1 MRIKPII
8 AAFLPV
14 IFVLTGCGTGESS
27 KDEVQSEEEI
37 IARALKIH
45 DRVLTV
51 DTHADT
57 PLRMIEPGFDLAE
70 RHDPLETGSKV
81 DYPRMKE
88 GGLDAIFFAAFV
100 SQDIRDDDGNERA
113 KKLVIQMIDS
123 VVSSTEQNASLVGL
137 ALTPQDAYE
146 LEKDGKRA
154 IYLAIENG
162 YPIGSD
168 LKNIELFYDKGV
180 RYITLVHSSN
190 NDIADSATDSSG
202 AEHEGLSAFGEEVV
216 KEMNRLG
223 IMVDVSHASDDVFFD
238 AIAVSEAPIIAT
250 HSNARSVTEH
260 QRNMSDEMLR
270 LMAENGGVVQLT
282 LLSSYLRDEPQNP
295 ERSAA
300 LQELRSSMK
309 SLNEMTP
316 EERAERRLAFNEINE
331 KFPTPLATV
340 KHVVDHIDHM
350 VSIAGIDHVG
360 IGCDF
365 DGGGG
370 IDGVFDAS
378 EVMNITI
385 ELVRRGYS
393 EEDIEKIWGKNVMRV
408 FEDVQK
414 IAEVIQARTLS

>member
-113 KKLVIQMIDS
+113 KKLVIQMIES

-168 LKNIELFYDKGV
+168 LKNIELYYDKGV

-316 EERAERRLAFNEINE
+316 EERAERRVAFNEINE

-340 KHVVDHIDHM
+340 EHVVDHIDHM

-414 IAEVIQARTLS
+414 IAEVIQARALS

>member
-1 MRIKPII
+1 MNRELITALLLVSFSLLAGCNNKEE
-8 AAFLPV
+8 LV
-14 IFVLTGCGTGESS
+14 GVLTSE
-27 KDEVQSEEEI
+27 DET
-37 IARALKIH
+37 IARALEIH
-45 DRVLTV
+45 ERVLTV

-70 RHDPLETGSKV
+70 RHNPLDTGSKV

-100 SQDIRDDDGNERA
+100 SQDIRDNEGNERA
-113 KKLVIQMIDS
+113 KALVLEMIDA
-123 VVSSTEQNASLVGL
+123 VISSTEENSDLVGL
-137 ALTPQDAYE
+137 ALTPKDAYE
-146 LEKDGKRA
+146 LERDGKRA

-162 YPIGSD
+162 YPIGDD
-168 LKNIELFYDKGV
+168 LANIELFFNKGV

-202 AEHEGLSAFGEEVV
+202 AEHNGLSAFGEEVV
-216 KEMNRLG
+216 REMNRLG

-238 AIAVSEAPIIAT
+238 AIALSEAPIIAT

-270 LMAENGGVVQLT
+270 LMAENGGVVQMT
-282 LLSSYLRDEPQNP
+282 LLSSYLRDEPPNP

-300 LQELRSSMK
+300 LEELRSSMK
-309 SLNEMTP
+309 SVSEMSP
-316 EERAERRLAFNEINE
+316 EERAERRLAFNQINE
-331 KFPTPLATV
+331 KFPTPSATV

-408 FEDVQK
+408 FGEVQK
-414 IAEVIQARTLS
+414 VAEVMQARALS

>member
-14 IFVLTGCGTGESS
+14 IFVLTSCGTGESS
-27 KDEVQSEEEI
+27 EDEVQSEEEI

-270 LMAENGGVVQLT
+270 LMAENGGVVQMT
-282 LLSSYLRDEPQNP
+282 LLSSYLRDEPPNP
-295 ERSAA
+295 ERAAA
-300 LQELRSSMK
+300 LEELRSSMK
-309 SLNEMTP
+309 NVGVMTP
-316 EERAERRLAFNEINE
+316 EERAERRSAFNEINE

-408 FEDVQK
+408 FEEVQK
-414 IAEVIQARTLS
+414 VAEVIQARALS

>member
-113 KKLVIQMIDS
+113 KKLVIQMIES

-168 LKNIELFYDKGV
+168 LKNIELYYDKGV

-340 KHVVDHIDHM
+340 EHVVDHIDHM
-350 VSIAGIDHVG
+350 VSVAGIDHVG

>member
-1 MRIKPII
+1 MNRELITALLLVSFSLLAGCNNKEE
-8 AAFLPV
+8 LV
-14 IFVLTGCGTGESS
+14 GVLTSE
-27 KDEVQSEEEI
+27 DET
-37 IARALKIH
+37 IARALEIH
-45 DRVLTV
+45 ERALTV

-70 RHDPLETGSKV
+70 RHNPLDTGSKV

-100 SQDIRDDDGNERA
+100 SQDIRDNEGNERA
-113 KKLVIQMIDS
+113 KALVLEMIDA
-123 VVSSTEQNASLVGL
+123 VISSTEENSDLVGL
-137 ALTPQDAYE
+137 ALTPKDAYE
-146 LEKDGKRA
+146 LERDGKRA

-162 YPIGSD
+162 YPIGDD
-168 LKNIELFYDKGV
+168 LANIELFFNKGV

-190 NDIADSATDSSG
+190 NDIADSATDTSG
-202 AEHEGLSAFGEEVV
+202 AEHNGLSAFGEEVV
-216 KEMNRLG
+216 REMNRLG

-238 AIAVSEAPIIAT
+238 AIALSEAPIIAT

-270 LMAENGGVVQLT
+270 LMAENGGVVQMT
-282 LLSSYLRDEPQNP
+282 LLSSYLRDEPPNP

-300 LQELRSSMK
+300 LEELRSSMK
-309 SLNEMTP
+309 SVSEMSP
-316 EERAERRLAFNEINE
+316 EERAERRLAFNQINE
-331 KFPTPLATV
+331 KFPTPSATV

-408 FEDVQK
+408 FGEVQK
-414 IAEVIQARTLS
+414 VAEVMQARALS

>member
-1 MRIKPII
+1 MNIKPMI
-8 AAFLPV
+8 AAVFAG
-14 IFVLTGCGTGESS
+14 IFVLKGCDTGESS
-27 KDEVQSEEEI
+27 KNEVQSEEEI
-37 IARALKIH
+37 IARALDIH
-45 DRVLTV
+45 ERVLTV

-70 RHDPLETGSKV
+70 RHDPFETGSKV

-100 SQDIRDDDGNERA
+100 SQDIRDNDGNERA
-113 KKLVIQMIDS
+113 KKLVIQMIDA
-123 VVSSTEQNASLVGL
+123 VISSAEQNASLVGL
-137 ALTPQDAYE
+137 ALTPKDAYE

-162 YPIGSD
+162 YPIGED
-168 LKNIELFYDKGV
+168 LKNIELFYDMGV

-250 HSNARSVTEH
+250 HSNARAITEH

-270 LMAENGGVVQLT
+270 LMAENGGVAQLT
-282 LLSSYLRDEPQNP
+282 LLSSYLRDEPVNL

-309 SLNEMTP
+309 NVSEMTL
-316 EERAERRLAFNEINE
+316 EERAEMRSAFNEINE
-331 KFPTPLATV
+331 RFPTPSATV
-340 KHVVDHIDHM
+340 TDVVDHIDYM
-350 VSIAGIDHVG
+350 VKIAGIDHVG

-393 EEDIEKIWGKNVMRV
+393 EEAIEKIWGKNVMRV
-408 FEDVQK
+408 FEEVQAV
-414 IAEVIQARTLS
+414 AESMQAKTLS

>member
-137 ALTPQDAYE
+137 ALTPQDAYA

-270 LMAENGGVVQLT
+270 LMAENGGVVQMT
-282 LLSSYLRDEPQNP
+282 LLSSYLRDEPPNP
-295 ERSAA
+295 ERAAA
-300 LQELRSSMK
+300 LEELRSSMK
-309 SLNEMTP
+309 NVGVMTP
-316 EERAERRLAFNEINE
+316 EERAERRSAFNEINE

-340 KHVVDHIDHM
+340 KDVVDHIDHM

>member
-1 MRIKPII
+1 MNIKPMI
-8 AAFLPV
+8 AAVFAG
-14 IFVLTGCGTGESS
+14 IFVLTGCDTGESS
-27 KDEVQSEEEI
+27 KNEVQSEEEI
-37 IARALKIH
+37 IARALDIH
-45 DRVLTV
+45 ERVLTV

-70 RHDPLETGSKV
+70 RHDPFETGSKV

-100 SQDIRDDDGNERA
+100 SQDIRDNDGNERA
-113 KKLVIQMIDS
+113 KKLVIQMIDA
-123 VVSSTEQNASLVGL
+123 VISSTEQNASLVGL
-137 ALTPQDAYE
+137 ALTPKDAYE

-162 YPIGSD
+162 YPIGED
-168 LKNIELFYDKGV
+168 LKNIELFYDMGV

-270 LMAENGGVVQLT
+270 LMAENGGVAQLT
-282 LLSSYLRDEPQNP
+282 LLSSYLRDEPVNL

-309 SLNEMTP
+309 NVSEMTP
-316 EERAERRLAFNEINE
+316 EERAEMRSAFNEINE
-331 KFPTPLATV
+331 RFPTPSATV
-340 KHVVDHIDHM
+340 TDVVDHIDYM
-350 VSIAGIDHVG
+350 VKIAGIDHVG

-370 IDGVFDAS
+370 IEGVFDAS

-393 EEDIEKIWGKNVMRV
+393 EEAIEKIWGKNVMRV
-408 FEDVQK
+408 FEEVQAV
-414 IAEVIQARTLS
+414 AESMQAKTLS

>member
-270 LMAENGGVVQLT
+270 LMAENGGVVQMT
-282 LLSSYLRDEPQNP
+282 LLSSYLRDEPPNP
-295 ERSAA
+295 ERAAA
-300 LQELRSSMK
+300 LEELRSSMK
-309 SLNEMTP
+309 NVGVMTP
-316 EERAERRLAFNEINE
+316 EERAERRSAFNEINE

-408 FEDVQK
+408 FEEVQK
-414 IAEVIQARTLS
+414 VAEVIQARALS

>member
-1 MRIKPII
+1 MNRELITALLLVSFSLLAGCNNKEE
-8 AAFLPV
+8 LV
-14 IFVLTGCGTGESS
+14 GVLTSE
-27 KDEVQSEEEI
+27 DET
-37 IARALKIH
+37 IARALEIH
-45 DRVLTV
+45 ERVLTV

-70 RHDPLETGSKV
+70 RHNPLDTGSKV

-100 SQDIRDDDGNERA
+100 SQDIRDNEGNERA
-113 KKLVIQMIDS
+113 KALVLEMIDA
-123 VVSSTEQNASLVGL
+123 VISSTEENSDLVGL
-137 ALTPQDAYE
+137 ALTPKDAYA
-146 LEKDGKRA
+146 LERDGKRA

-162 YPIGSD
+162 YPIGDD
-168 LKNIELFYDKGV
+168 LANIELFFNKGV

-202 AEHEGLSAFGEEVV
+202 AEHNGLSAFGEEVV
-216 KEMNRLG
+216 REMNRLG

-238 AIAVSEAPIIAT
+238 AIALSEAPIIAT

-270 LMAENGGVVQLT
+270 LMAENGGVVQMT
-282 LLSSYLRDEPQNP
+282 LLSSYLRDEPPNP

-300 LQELRSSMK
+300 LEELRSSMK
-309 SLNEMTP
+309 SVSEMSP

-331 KFPTPLATV
+331 KFPTPSATV

-408 FEDVQK
+408 FGEVQK
-414 IAEVIQARTLS
+414 VAEVMQARALS

>member
-168 LKNIELFYDKGV
+168 LKNIGLFYDKGV

-340 KHVVDHIDHM
+340 EHVVDHIDHM

-393 EEDIEKIWGKNVMRV
+393 EDDIEKIWGKNVMRV